1 MADIRALIST
11 SLDYYDAAE
20 KWLTNV
26 IVKSVVEETL
36 KLSIDDKDWQFNWV
50 EYFPVWTIDA
60 QTKSKKVKRIYV
72 KMHDSL
78 GFGEIDGSNLETH
91 GLLSY
96 DELLHLFNVVGATRV
111 SGMQTYN
118 SRWNIH

>member
-1 MADIRALIST
+1 MISSNVLISM
-11 SLDYYDAAE
+11 DYYDAAE

-36 KLSIDDKDWQFNWV
+36 NLSIDDKDWQFNWV
-50 EYFPVWTIDA
+50 EYFPVWTIDTR
-60 QTKSKKVKRIYV
+60 TKSKKVKRIHV
-72 KMHDSL
+72 KMHDNCI
-78 GFGEIDGSNLETH
+78 FGEINESNLDTH
-91 GLLSY
+91 GLTSY
-96 DELLHLFNVVGATRV
+96 DELLHLFSIVGATRV